1 MLLAEALTW
10 LRPRPGGTYVDAT
23 LGAGGHAQSILDAS
37 APDGRLLGLD
47 LDSDALQLAGLQLRP
62 YGDRVR
68 LLQQSFR
75 ELPSALATAG
85 LPAQSGVDGVLF
97 DLGVS
102 SMQLD
107 QPQRGFAFNAEGP
120 LDMRL
125 DPGHGEPAAT
135 LVNRLP
141 ERELADL
148 IYTYGEEPASR
159 RIARAI
165 VRRREVGPFPHHH
178 RPGPHRRRGLRRV
191 PGAAPAHPAT
201 RTFQALRIAVND
213 ELGALEEALPAAA
226 AALAPGGGW
235 WRSPSTL
242 SRTAS

>member
-1 MLLAEALTW
+1 
-10 LRPRPGGTYVDAT
+10 
-23 LGAGGHAQSILDAS
+23 
-37 APDGRLLGLD
+37 
-47 LDSDALQLAGLQLRP
+47 
-62 YGDRVR
+62 
-68 LLQQSFR
+68 
-75 ELPSALATAG
+75 
-85 LPAQSGVDGVLF
+85 
-97 DLGVS
+97 
-102 SMQLD
+102 MQLD

-165 VRRREVGPFPHHH
+165 VRRREVAPF
-178 RPGPHRRRGLRRV
+178 RTTTDLARTVAGASGASRERRRV
-191 PGAAPAHPAT
+191 HPAT

-226 AALAPGGGW
+226 GALAPGGGW